1 MARTSRR
8 ERLGL
13 TRGKD
18 MEQVSKPAYGMIE
31 NHSAGN
37 KGATGQKTYSVGIYA
52 RLSVDSHNEKN
63 ESIDN
68 QIEMAKSYMELQPD
82 MVLFGCYSDL
92 GKTGTNF
99 EREGFNRLMA
109 DVRSRKVDCIIV
121 KDFSRFGRNYIE
133 AGNYIQKI
141 FPFLGVRFI
150 SVTDRFDSLYE
161 NGDNL
166 GVNLKNLANEM
177 YAKDIAVKVKAARKA
192 QWEKGSYTGS
202 IPAYGYRVEWNDG
215 KKRLFMEEET
225 SDIVREIYRLYDEGK
240 NLKEIVAWLYGKK
253 VHRPK
258 DYRSCGHVYCREGE
272 TLQEWSRGTVRAV
285 LANPVYVGWLVQAR
299 TCGKDDKIKKRHD
312 ISSGDWDIRE
322 GAHEGI
328 VSEALF
334 SRIAERFRKQS
345 VYSNLDGFSKA
356 VPEEEDI
363 FEGVLFCGQC
373 GSRMG
378 RTSHVKEFGSG
389 DKIKLY
395 GYLCRNACRIDGRA
409 CERKYITCHRLEELV
424 KAALRQEFALGSLR
438 PKNLVEQNNAA
449 AVEKK
454 RELEKE
460 LGRIQTEAEAEKR
473 RGSEL
478 YLKYR
483 SGELDKEA
491 FQGWKAQEE
500 RQGQQ
505 RRARQEETNRRI
517 REVDA
522 LTAAQNHFLRTL
534 LKFREK
540 SGLDSEM
547 LHTLVERINV
557 FPGKRVEIVFR
568 FKSRGF
574 GQAAG
579 QPEGREAGWH
589 A

>member
-133 AGNYIQKI
+133 TGNYIQKI

-161 NGDNL
+161 NGDDL
-166 GVNLKNLANEM
+166 GVNLKNLVNEM
-177 YAKDIAVKVKAARKA
+177 YAKDISVKVKAARKT
-192 QWEKGSYTGS
+192 QWERGSYTGS
-202 IPAYGYRVEWNDG
+202 IPAYGYRVEWADG
-215 KKRLFMEEET
+215 KKRLFIEEGT
-225 SDIVREIYRLYDEGK
+225 SDIVKEIYSLYDEGK
-240 NLKEIVAWLYGKK
+240 NLKEIVAWLYGRK

-258 DYRSCGHVYCREGE
+258 DYRSYGHVYCREGE
-272 TLQEWSRGTVRAV
+272 TLREWSRGTVRTL
-285 LANPVYVGWLVQAR
+285 LANPVYAGWLVQAR
-299 TCGKDDKIKKRHD
+299 TCGKDYKIRKRHD
-312 ISSGDWDIRE
+312 ISDSDWDIRE
-322 GAHEGI
+322 GTHEGI
-328 VSEALF
+328 VSEELF

-356 VPEEEDI
+356 VPEKEDI

-378 RTSHVKEFGSG
+378 RTSHVKEFSTG
-389 DKIKLY
+389 DRLKLY
-395 GYLCRNACRIDGRA
+395 GYLCRNGYRIDGRI
-409 CERKYITCHRLEELV
+409 CEKKYITCHRLEELV

-438 PKNLVEQNNAA
+438 PKDLVEQNNAA
-449 AVEKK
+449 AMERKQ
-454 RELEKE
+454 ELEKE
-460 LGRIQTEAEAEKR
+460 LGRIQAEEEAGKR

-483 SGELDKEA
+483 CGELDRDA
-491 FQGWKAQEE
+491 FQSWKEQEE
-500 RQGQQ
+500 REGQK
-505 RRARQEETNRRI
+505 RRVRQKESNRRI

-534 LKFREK
+534 LKFHEK
-540 SGLDSEM
+540 SGLDSGM

>member
-13 TRGKD
+13 TQGK
-18 MEQVSKPAYGMIE
+18 GMAQTVTSASGIADA
-31 NHSAGN
+31 HSVGGT
-37 KGATGQKTYSVGIYA
+37 GATGQKTYSVGIYA
-52 RLSVDSHNEKN
+52 RLSVDSHSEKN

-82 MVLFGCYSDL
+82 MALFGCYSDL

-133 AGNYIQKI
+133 TGNYIQKI

-161 NGDNL
+161 NGDDL

-177 YAKDIAVKVKAARKA
+177 YAKDIAVKVKAARKT
-192 QWEKGSYTGS
+192 QWERGSYTGS
-202 IPAYGYRVEWNDG
+202 IPAYGYRVEWADG
-215 KKRLFMEEET
+215 KKRLFIEEGT

-240 NLKEIVAWLYGKK
+240 NLKEIVAWLYGRK

-258 DYRSCGHVYCREGE
+258 DYRSYGHVCCREGE
-272 TLQEWSRGTVRAV
+272 TLQEWSRGTVRMM

-299 TCGKDDKIKKRHD
+299 TCGKDYKIKKRHD
-312 ISSGDWDIRE
+312 ISDRDWDIRE
-322 GAHEGI
+322 GTHEGI
-328 VSEALF
+328 VSEELF
-334 SRIAERFRKQS
+334 SRIAERFQKQS

-356 VPEEEDI
+356 VPEEKDI

-378 RTSHVKEFGSG
+378 RTSHVKEFSSG
-389 DKIKLY
+389 DRLKLY
-395 GYLCRNACRIDGRA
+395 GYLCRNGYRIDDRA
-409 CERKYITCHRLEELV
+409 CEKKYITCHRLEGLV

-438 PKNLVEQNNAA
+438 PKELVEQNNAA
-449 AVEKK
+449 AMERK

-460 LGRIQTEAEAEKR
+460 LGRIQAETEAGKR

-483 SGELDKEA
+483 CGELDRDA
-491 FQGWKAQEE
+491 FQGWKEQEE

-505 RRARQEETNRRI
+505 RRVRQEETNRRI

-522 LTAAQNHFLRTL
+522 LTASQNHFLRTL
-534 LKFREK
+534 LKFHEK
-540 SGLDSEM
+540 SSLDSEM

-557 FPGKRVEIVFR
+557 FPEKRVEIVFR
-568 FKSRGF
+568 FKSRDF

-579 QPEGREAGWH
+579 QPEGREAGWR

>member
-68 QIEMAKSYMELQPD
+68 RIEMAKSYMELQPD

-161 NGDNL
+161 NGDDL

-202 IPAYGYRVEWNDG
+202 IPAYGYRG
-215 KKRLFMEEET
+215 
-225 SDIVREIYRLYDEGK
+225 
-240 NLKEIVAWLYGKK
+240 
-253 VHRPK
+253 
-258 DYRSCGHVYCREGE
+258 
-272 TLQEWSRGTVRAV
+272 
-285 LANPVYVGWLVQAR
+285 
-299 TCGKDDKIKKRHD
+299 
-312 ISSGDWDIRE
+312 SGM
-322 GAHEGI
+322 
-328 VSEALF
+328 
-334 SRIAERFRKQS
+334 
-345 VYSNLDGFSKA
+345 
-356 VPEEEDI
+356 
-363 FEGVLFCGQC
+363 
-373 GSRMG
+373 MG
-378 RTSHVKEFGSG
+378 RNGF
-389 DKIKLY
+389 LW
-395 GYLCRNACRIDGRA
+395 
-409 CERKYITCHRLEELV
+409 
-424 KAALRQEFALGSLR
+424 
-438 PKNLVEQNNAA
+438 
-449 AVEKK
+449 
-454 RELEKE
+454 
-460 LGRIQTEAEAEKR
+460 KR
-473 RGSEL
+473 R
-478 YLKYR
+478 
-483 SGELDKEA
+483 
-491 FQGWKAQEE
+491 
-500 RQGQQ
+500 
-505 RRARQEETNRRI
+505 
-517 REVDA
+517 
-522 LTAAQNHFLRTL
+522 LRT
-534 LKFREK
+534 
-540 SGLDSEM
+540 S
-547 LHTLVERINV
+547 
-557 FPGKRVEIVFR
+557 
-568 FKSRGF
+568 
-574 GQAAG
+574 
-579 QPEGREAGWH
+579 
-589 A
+589 